1 MDAAVESNFSPFT
14 SLTFKMAEDKPK
26 AVALMSLNATKAG
39 MQAVD
44 KKTVRISFLF
54 PIFVKSMS
62 EEINFFEEN

>member
-1 MDAAVESNFSPFT
+1 
-14 SLTFKMAEDKPK
+14 MAEDKPK

>member
-1 MDAAVESNFSPFT
+1 MLQWNQIFLHICT